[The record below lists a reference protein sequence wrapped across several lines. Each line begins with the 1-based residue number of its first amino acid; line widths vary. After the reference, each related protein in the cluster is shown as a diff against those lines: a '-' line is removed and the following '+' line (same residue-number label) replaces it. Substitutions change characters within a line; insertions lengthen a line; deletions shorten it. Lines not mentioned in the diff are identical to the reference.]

1 MKATRIIAKRKS
13 ICPGCYQNIF
23 PGVPCQVYDNKWYHV
38 ECWQEMW
45 DKIAEEKDENKI
57 RKEYVKDID
66 EQAYGQGRHS
76 SKDEYNDKYLDM
88 EVKQEE
94 NANELRTI
102 VLQIEVLTGRVREI
116 AKEMGS
122 W

>member
-1 MKATRIIAKRKS
+1 MKSTKIIAKRKS

-23 PGVPCQVYDNKWYHV
+23 PGVPCKVYNDKWYHV

-45 DKIAEEKDENKI
+45 DKIAEEKDEKKVNK
-57 RKEYVKDID
+57 
-66 EQAYGQGRHS
+66 S
-76 SKDEYNDKYLDM
+76 TDKYLDM
-88 EVKQEE
+88 EEKQLE

>member
-57 RKEYVKDID
+57 IKAKIT
-66 EQAYGQGRHS
+66 
-76 SKDEYNDKYLDM
+76 DKYLDM
-88 EVKQEE
+88 EEKQLE

-102 VLQIEVLTGRVREI
+102 VLQIEILTGRVREI

>member
-1 MKATRIIAKRKS
+1 MKATKIIAKRKS

-57 RKEYVKDID
+57 MEAKRT
-66 EQAYGQGRHS
+66 
-76 SKDEYNDKYLDM
+76 DKYLDM
-88 EVKQEE
+88 EIKQEE
-94 NANELRTI
+94 NANELRGI

>member
-1 MKATRIIAKRKS
+1 MKATQIIAKRKS
-13 ICPGCYQNIF
+13 LCPGCSQNIF
-23 PGVPCQVYDNKWYHV
+23 PGVPCKVYNDKWYHV

-45 DKIAEEKDENKI
+45 DKIAEEKDEK
-57 RKEYVKDID
+57 KVKK
-66 EQAYGQGRHS
+66 S
-76 SKDEYNDKYLDM
+76 TDKYLDM
-88 EVKQEE
+88 EEKQLE

-102 VLQIEVLTGRVREI
+102 VLQIEILTGRVREI

>member
-1 MKATRIIAKRKS
+1 MKATQIIAKRKS
-13 ICPGCYQNIF
+13 LCPGCSQNIF
-23 PGVPCQVYDNKWYHV
+23 PGVPCKVYNDKWYHV

-45 DKIAEEKDENKI
+45 DKIAEEKDEKKVNK
-57 RKEYVKDID
+57 
-66 EQAYGQGRHS
+66 S
-76 SKDEYNDKYLDM
+76 TDKYLDM
-88 EVKQEE
+88 EEKQLE

-102 VLQIEVLTGRVREI
+102 VLQIEILTGRVREI

>member
-13 ICPGCYQNIF
+13 LCPECRINIY

-57 RKEYVKDID
+57 MEVK
-66 EQAYGQGRHS
+66 RT
-76 SKDEYNDKYLDM
+76 DKYLDM

-102 VLQIEVLTGRVREI
+102 VLQIEILTGRVREI

>member
-1 MKATRIIAKRKS
+1 MKSTKIIAKRKS

-57 RKEYVKDID
+57 IKAKRT
-66 EQAYGQGRHS
+66 
-76 SKDEYNDKYLDM
+76 DKYLDM

-94 NANELRTI
+94 NANELRGI

>member
-1 MKATRIIAKRKS
+1 MKATQIIAKRKS
-13 ICPGCYQNIF
+13 LCPGCSQNIF
-23 PGVPCQVYDNKWYHV
+23 PGVPCKVYNDKWYHV

-57 RKEYVKDID
+57 MEVK
-66 EQAYGQGRHS
+66 RT
-76 SKDEYNDKYLDM
+76 DKYLDM

-94 NANELRTI
+94 NANELRGI
-102 VLQIEVLTGRVREI
+102 VLQIEILTGRVREI

>member
-1 MKATRIIAKRKS
+1 MKATQIIAKRKS
-13 ICPGCYQNIF
+13 LCPGCSQNIF
-23 PGVPCQVYDNKWYHV
+23 PGVPCKVYNDKWYHV

-45 DKIAEEKDENKI
+45 DKIAEEKDKKVEL
-57 RKEYVKDID
+57 EKDIKND
-66 EQAYGQGRHS
+66 LYGTEIY
-76 SKDEYNDKYLDM
+76 KVNETTDKYLDM
-88 EVKQEE
+88 EVKQLE
-94 NANELRTI
+94 NANELRGI

>member
-1 MKATRIIAKRKS
+1 MKATQIIAKRKS
-13 ICPGCYQNIF
+13 LCPGCSQNIF
-23 PGVPCQVYDNKWYHV
+23 PGVPCKVYNDKWYHV

-45 DKIAEEKDENKI
+45 DKIAEEKDEKKINK
-57 RKEYVKDID
+57 
-66 EQAYGQGRHS
+66 S
-76 SKDEYNDKYLDM
+76 TDKYLDM
-88 EVKQEE
+88 EEKQLE

-102 VLQIEVLTGRVREI
+102 VLQIEILTGRVREI

>member
-1 MKATRIIAKRKS
+1 
-13 ICPGCYQNIF
+13 
-23 PGVPCQVYDNKWYHV
+23 
-38 ECWQEMW
+38 MW

-57 RKEYVKDID
+57 IKAKRT
-66 EQAYGQGRHS
+66 
-76 SKDEYNDKYLDM
+76 DKYLDM

-94 NANELRTI
+94 NANELRGI

>member
-57 RKEYVKDID
+57 IKAKIT
-66 EQAYGQGRHS
+66 
-76 SKDEYNDKYLDM
+76 DKYLEM
-88 EVKQEE
+88 EIKQEE

-102 VLQIEVLTGRVREI
+102 VLQIEILTGRVREI